1 VYGGVTIGRHI
12 SVRQS
17 KECGRITCKRS
28 GSSRVSLKSQPLIK
42 PILSLD
48 SAASLITALSG
59 DLWGYGLCFITTLF
73 LNLNE
78 VWISGGARWSMADLS
93 PYKGYGRPN
102 EAGASLVGN

>member
-1 VYGGVTIGRHI
+1 MIGEHS

-28 GSSRVSLKSQPLIK
+28 ESSPVSLKSQPLIK

-48 SAASLITALSG
+48 SAASLNVSLSG
-59 DLWGYGLCFITTLF
+59 DLWDYGLSFMTRVF

-78 VWISGGARWSMADLS
+78 VWISGGRAGPWLS
-93 PYKGYGRPN
+93 
-102 EAGASLVGN
+102 